1 MTQRT
6 ILHARAEIF
15 VRLVMSLQHAFGW
28 RFEDKSLSYTYL
40 ETPLSR
46 EGEAKGRSRT
56 QGAEQDTLGKNMSP
70 SATFL
75 EFQK

>member
-1 MTQRT
+1 M
-6 ILHARAEIF
+6 H
-15 VRLVMSLQHAFGW
+15 LVGGLKTNLCH
-28 RFEDKSLSYTYL
+28 YTYL

-46 EGEAKGRSRT
+46 EGETKGRSTT